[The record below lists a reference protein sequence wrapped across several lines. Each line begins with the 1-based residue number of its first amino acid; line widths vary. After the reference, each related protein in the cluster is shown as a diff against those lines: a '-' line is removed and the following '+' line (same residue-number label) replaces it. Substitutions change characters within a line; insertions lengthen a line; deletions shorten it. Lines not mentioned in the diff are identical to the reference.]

1 VSVVEEGGHR
11 AVDERKIERED
22 DGRTERLI
30 IGMDEG
36 AVSRAEEGVLM
47 QRRRR
52 GIQIYPGG
60 PVDRYLPPVDPSRFL
75 VEPDKLTREEQRFQV
90 FFAAFPWL
98 TFLAM
103 LSAPFA
109 LVATLLPRLDE
120 KARASLASESEE
132 LLRLFRV
139 PEFAIVPFRALVDV
153 IERPL
158 HSLIIFFHRDVFG
171 TYALL
176 PLLVDL
182 ARLFRNHN
190 MPVAVVAVDLAGSDV
205 PDTHRKKF
213 PPGLSPFMQ
222 VLCPYSQSGEPGL
235 LDHDGP
241 WNAVEIVKTVESQV
255 NIPDTQHVYRD
266 ARRLDEITERL
277 TDCLFQL
284 DFIDSDPSMPP
295 EAPPTPPAPTLI
307 QRISS
312 ALFGQQRP
320 SDTHPARSADGDG
333 GGVVSDRHGAY
344 GRDGVYVWRG
354 GLEAAHL
361 SCEAARE
368 QLLTEMAARRGGG

>member
-1 VSVVEEGGHR
+1 
-11 AVDERKIERED
+11 
-22 DGRTERLI
+22 
-30 IGMDEG
+30 MDEG

-158 HSLIIFFHRDVFG
+158 HSLIVFFHRDVFG

-182 ARLFRNHN
+182 ARLFRSQNL
-190 MPVAVVAVDLAGSDV
+190 PVAVVAVDLAGSDV

-213 PPGLSPFMQ
+213 PPALSPFSRCC
-222 VLCPYSQSGEPGL
+222 VPTASLASRGCWTTTAPGTL
-235 LDHDGP
+235 WRL
-241 WNAVEIVKTVESQV
+241 S
-255 NIPDTQHVYRD
+255 
-266 ARRLDEITERL
+266 RRWR
-277 TDCLFQL
+277 
-284 DFIDSDPSMPP
+284 
-295 EAPPTPPAPTLI
+295 
-307 QRISS
+307 
-312 ALFGQQRP
+312 
-320 SDTHPARSADGDG
+320 ARSTSPTHSTSTGMQDS
-333 GGVVSDRHGAY
+333 VMCC
-344 GRDGVYVWRG
+344 
-354 GLEAAHL
+354 GLWL
-361 SCEAARE
+361 SLNLAE
-368 QLLTEMAARRGGG
+368 QHDF

>member
-1 VSVVEEGGHR
+1 
-11 AVDERKIERED
+11 
-22 DGRTERLI
+22 
-30 IGMDEG
+30 MDEG
-36 AVSRAEEGVLM
+36 AVSRAEEGVLL
-47 QRRRR
+47 QRWRR

-60 PVDRYLPPVDPSRFL
+60 PVDRYLPPMDPSRFL
-75 VEPDKLTREEQRFQV
+75 VEPDKLTREKQRFQ
-90 FFAAFPWL
+90 
-98 TFLAM
+98 

-213 PPGLSPFMQ
+213 PPALSPFSRCC
-222 VLCPYSQSGEPGL
+222 VPTASLASRGCWTTTAPGTL
-235 LDHDGP
+235 
-241 WNAVEIVKTVESQV
+241 WRSS
-255 NIPDTQHVYRD
+255 
-266 ARRLDEITERL
+266 RRWR
-277 TDCLFQL
+277 
-284 DFIDSDPSMPP
+284 
-295 EAPPTPPAPTLI
+295 
-307 QRISS
+307 
-312 ALFGQQRP
+312 
-320 SDTHPARSADGDG
+320 ARSTSPTHSTSTGMQDS
-333 GGVVSDRHGAY
+333 VMCC
-344 GRDGVYVWRG
+344 
-354 GLEAAHL
+354 GLWL
-361 SCEAARE
+361 SLNLAE
-368 QLLTEMAARRGGG
+368 QHDF